1 MPDAVAE
8 TGNGGDRRELAVSIC
23 RDVGH
28 AQIEHRK
35 NIVVREQSRRPAEW
49 DKYLLGSVLFLSLL
63 IGGGTASGLY
73 TETLIEIAAIVAA
86 AVILSRPAQQAIP
99 RAILWLLA
107 LVVAV
112 FCFQLMPLPATLL
125 EGWRPGVLL
134 ADPWLDGAT
143 RWRFVSVG
151 VGRTIEC
158 MLYFIAAAAFFLGVL
173 RLRAEQ
179 VHGLLP
185 FFFMGVICNGLAAA
199 IQYSLSDTVAIEGLL
214 PFTINAGLFAN
225 QNHFSALLFVSIPFV
240 VYYGLFR
247 GHLLSGALGLV
258 TLLLLLLAAGSRAGI
273 LIGLAITAISVVFLS
288 ARSKVGGYG
297 ILAVFIGLSIYTIGA
312 WAKIDVKVVD
322 PEFGRAEFARTTIEG
337 IEQNWAT
344 GVGFGSFQ
352 KVYQIYEKS
361 SMIFK
366 SYVNHAHND
375 YLELVL
381 EGGAPVT
388 LLMVAYTVLLSA
400 SSLRIRGEP
409 LQKAAFLSIS
419 FLLVHSLVDYPLR
432 TAALAMTFAYLNA
445 IVFHGGFA
453 NRLNQRNEMARASRH
468 DDDNLLV
475 PVRASA
481 STR

>member
-1 MPDAVAE
+1 M
-8 TGNGGDRRELAVSIC
+8 RE
-23 RDVGH
+23 R
-28 AQIEHRK
+28 
-35 NIVVREQSRRPAEW
+35 SRQPTHW

-73 TETLIEIAAIVAA
+73 TETLIEIAALISAA
-86 AVILSRPAQQAIP
+86 AILSRPSQQAIP
-99 RAILWLLA
+99 RAVLWLLA

-112 FCFQLMPLPATLL
+112 FCFQVVPLPATLL
-125 EGWRPGVLL
+125 EGVRPGVLL
-134 ADPWLDGAT
+134 ADPWLDGGS
-143 RWRFVSVG
+143 RLRFVSVG
-151 VGRTIEC
+151 VGRTVEC
-158 MLYFIAAAAFFLGVL
+158 MLYFVAAAVFFLAVL

-179 VHGLLP
+179 VYGLLP
-185 FFFMGVICNGLAAA
+185 FFFMGMICNSLAAA

-273 LIGLAITAISVVFLS
+273 LIGLVITAISIVFLS
-288 ARSKVGGYG
+288 ARSRIGGYG

-312 WAKIDVKVVD
+312 WAKIDAKVVD
-322 PEFGRAEFARTTIEG
+322 PAFGRAEFARTTIEG
-337 IEQNWAT
+337 IEQNWTT
-344 GVGFGSFQ
+344 GVGFGAFQ
-352 KVYQIYEKS
+352 KVYQIHEKG

-375 YLELVL
+375 YLELAL
-381 EGGAPVT
+381 EGGLPVI
-388 LLMVAYTVLLSA
+388 LLMVAYAVLLSA
-400 SSLRIRGEP
+400 SSAVIRGEP
-409 LQKAAFLSIS
+409 LQKAAFLSLA

-432 TAALAMTFAYLNA
+432 TAALAMTFACLNG
-445 IVFHGGFA
+445 IVFHCGFA
-453 NRLNQRNEMARASRH
+453 DRLNLRDEQGKASSR
-468 DDDNLLV
+468 DEDNLLV

-481 STR
+481 T

>member
-1 MPDAVAE
+1 M
-8 TGNGGDRRELAVSIC
+8 RE
-23 RDVGH
+23 R
-28 AQIEHRK
+28 
-35 NIVVREQSRRPAEW
+35 SRQPTQW
-49 DKYLLGSVLFLSLL
+49 DKYLLGSVLFLSML

-73 TETLIEIAAIVAA
+73 TEMLIEIAAVICAA
-86 AVILSRPAQQAIP
+86 AILSRPSQQAIP
-99 RAILWLLA
+99 RAVLWLLA

-112 FCFQLMPLPATLL
+112 FCFQVVPLPATLL
-125 EGWRPGVLL
+125 EGVRPAVLL
-134 ADPWLDGAT
+134 ADPWLDGES
-143 RWRFVSVG
+143 RLRFVSVG

-158 MLYFIAAAAFFLGVL
+158 MLYFVAAAAFFLAVL

-288 ARSKVGGYG
+288 ARSRVGGYG

-312 WAKIDVKVVD
+312 WAKIDAKVVD
-322 PEFGRAEFARTTIEG
+322 PAFGRAEFARTTVEG
-337 IEQNWAT
+337 IEQNWTT
-344 GVGFGSFQ
+344 GVGFGAFQ
-352 KVYQIYEKS
+352 KVYQIHEKG

-375 YLELVL
+375 YLELAL
-381 EGGAPVT
+381 EGGLPVI
-388 LLMVAYTVLLSA
+388 LLMVAYAVLLSA
-400 SSLRIRGEP
+400 SSTRIRGEP
-409 LQKAAFLSIS
+409 LQKAAFLSLA

-432 TAALAMTFAYLNA
+432 TAALAMTFACLNG
-445 IVFHGGFA
+445 IVFHRGFA
-453 NRLNQRNEMARASRH
+453 DRLNQRDELGKASRR
-468 DDDNLLV
+468 DEDNLLV
-475 PVRASA
+475 PARASA
-481 STR
+481 LPR